1 MNSTQA
7 ECQTHSCEPSSPS
20 TQDTKPDSEN
30 PSKRPSE
37 KPSMTQPCETSQAK
51 LVAVDVAMSIE
62 VLIPAPDGYE
72 DMTDEQIQEAAIEAL
87 PKNDRYL
94 DAYNLLHCALMMHRE
109 SYKDAVARFNPAVGY
124 ADTEEI

>member
-1 MNSTQA
+1 MKSTQE
-7 ECQTHSCEPSSPS
+7 ECQTPSSGPSSLS
-20 TQDTKPDSEN
+20 TQDTKQDSES
-30 PSKRPSE
+30 PSRKPSE
-37 KPSMTQPCETSQAK
+37 KPSTTQPCEISQTK

-94 DAYNLLHCALMMHRE
+94 DAYNLLHCALTMHRD

-124 ADTEEI
+124 AETKEI